1 MSETFRLFFSSW
13 YVYLIFGMLFG
24 SFLNVVIYRVPLGL
38 SIVSPPSSCPKCG
51 HMIRWYENIPVFGW
65 IFLKGKCSKCK
76 LPISVEYPVVEL
88 IVGLMTLGLF
98 FHFGPSLALI
108 VFIPLSYILFC
119 ITLVDYKTYSIPY
132 GLNISL
138 FVTAA
143 AGVIINYFA
152 DNFLQLSLAG
162 SLLGALTGFGM
173 LYLIQIA
180 GKIIYKQDAIGTGD
194 LYLFGSAGLL
204 MGPKLTFF
212 AFMFASLAAVIS
224 FAIPSIVNLMRKKKE
239 ALYYLK
245 EADKLDT
252 SKIASADDKV
262 DILSLKLQLSY
273 NFKDG
278 KYSDLENRIRE
289 ILEKKTVSNIV
300 LLRLFFRFSAVKDNF
315 TAADIMKAVNLKSS
329 SLSGDIKKVIHED
342 LIGYDSPKDNL
353 DFLAEAA
360 LNSGMIE
367 LKKLIAEKR
376 KELLSSDNAE
386 KISDVENKL
395 ESLNSDEEKLDYL
408 LQQNRFYQFNGYV
421 AEQKKMLELIESLPS
436 FSLSGFRRKYLSDL
450 SFVYYKDFFF
460 KDSKKSFDELTEMI
474 KKDSADA
481 STVKYILNMAL
492 FRIYFYRQRLAF
504 GPFLSVGIM
513 ASLLWGEKIIG
524 MYFEMLENMLY

>member
-1 MSETFRLFFSSW
+1 
-13 YVYLIFGMLFG
+13 MLFG

-51 HMIRWYENIPVFGW
+51 HMIKWYENIPVFGW
-65 IFLKGKCSKCK
+65 LFLGGKCSECK

-98 FHFGPSLALI
+98 FHFGPSPTLI

-132 GLNISL
+132 GFNISL
-138 FVTAA
+138 FAIAVI
-143 AGVIINYFA
+143 GVVINFFTN
-152 DNFLQLSLAG
+152 NFLELSLTG
-162 SLLGALTGFGM
+162 SLLGAVTGSGM

-180 GKIIYKQDAIGTGD
+180 GRMIYKQDAIGTGD

-224 FAIPSIVNLMRKKKE
+224 FAVPSIVNLLKKKKD
-239 ALYYLK
+239 ALFYLNMT
-245 EADKLDT
+245 DKIDI
-252 SKIASADDKV
+252 SKISSADEQA
-262 DILSLKLQLSY
+262 DILGLKLQLSY

-278 KYSDLENRIRE
+278 KYSDIENRIRE
-289 ILEKKTVSNIV
+289 ILEKKNISNRV

-315 TAADIMKAVNLKSS
+315 TASDILKAVNLKSPT
-329 SLSGDIKKVIHED
+329 LTEDIKKVIYED

-353 DFLAEAA
+353 DFLSEAA
-360 LNSGMIE
+360 ADSGLIA
-367 LKKLIAEKR
+367 LKKTISESR
-376 KELLSSDNAE
+376 KDLLTSDHDE
-386 KISDVENKL
+386 KISEVENKL
-395 ESLNSDEEKLDYL
+395 KLIKSDEEKLDYL
-408 LQQNRFYQFNGYV
+408 LAQNRFYQFNGYV

-436 FSLSGFRRKYLSDL
+436 FSLPESRRKYLSDI

-460 KDSKKSFDELTEMI
+460 KDSRKCFDELTELI
-474 KKDSADA
+474 KNNSADS
-481 STVKYILNMAL
+481 STVKSILNMAL

-513 ASLLWGEKIIG
+513 VSLLWGNKIIE
-524 MYFEMLENMLY
+524 MYFDLLEKMLY